1 MAMGCCCGI
10 EDVPFCCDADA
21 CEEEEEV
28 EGETPEPAWCVT
40 KCSCPVTEEGT
51 SKENASAISPSAVA
65 GVIVSG
71 MEKPGLEG
79 GEELP
84 PEDALEKKGAI
95 RS

>member
-21 CEEEEEV
+21 CEEEA
-28 EGETPEPAWCVT
+28 ETPEPAWCVT
-40 KCSCPVTEEGT
+40 KCSCPVTEEGN
-51 SKENASAISPSAVA
+51 SNENASVISPSAVA

-71 MEKPGLEG
+71 MEERPGLES